1 MMKNVCVFCGSNA
14 GKRETYV
21 AAARQLGQAMAR
33 INLGLVY
40 GGARVGVM
48 GAIADSVLEAG
59 GKVVGVMPDFL
70 VEKEVAHEGLT
81 AMHVVDSMNDRK
93 QLMGELSDGF
103 IALPGGFGTLDEF
116 FEVVTWTQLNMHT
129 KPCGLLDVEGY
140 YRKLA
145 DFLDHAAAEQFIH
158 ITHRSMILVDD
169 DPDALLAKLAS
180 FQAPVVKKWLERVN

>member
-14 GKRETYV
+14 GRRETYV

-33 INLGLVY
+33 MNLGLVY

-48 GAIADSVLEAG
+48 GAIADSVLAAG

-81 AMHVVDSMNDRK
+81 AMHVVDSMNARK
-93 QLMGELSDGF
+93 QLMGDLSDGF

-129 KPCGLLDVEGY
+129 KPCGLLDVDGY

-158 ITHRSMILVDD
+158 TAHRAMILIDD
-169 DPDALLAKLAS
+169 DPDALLARLAS
-180 FQAPVVKKWLERVN
+180 FRGPVVKKGLGRVN

>member
-1 MMKNVCVFCGSNA
+1 
-14 GKRETYV
+14 
-21 AAARQLGQAMAR
+21 
-33 INLGLVY
+33 
-40 GGARVGVM
+40 M
-48 GAIADSVLEAG
+48 GAIADSVLAAG

-81 AMHVVDSMNDRK
+81 TMHVVDSMNARK

-129 KPCGLLDVEGY
+129 KPCGLLDVDGY

-158 ITHRSMILVDD
+158 TAHRAMILLDD
-169 DPDALLAKLAS
+169 DPDALLAKLAA
-180 FQAPVVKKWLERVN
+180 FRVPMVTKWLDRVN

>member
-14 GKRETYV
+14 GRHETYV

-33 INLGLVY
+33 MNLGLVY

-48 GAIADSVLEAG
+48 GAIADSVLAAG

-81 AMHVVDSMNDRK
+81 AMHVVDSMNARK
-93 QLMGELSDGF
+93 QLMGDLSDGF

-129 KPCGLLDVEGY
+129 KPCGLLDVDGY

-158 ITHRSMILVDD
+158 TAHRAMILIDD
-169 DPDALLAKLAS
+169 DPDALLARLAS
-180 FQAPVVKKWLERVN
+180 FRGPVVKKGLDRVN